1 MSFQLTQDALVI
13 SPKSKDDD
21 DDINEEDN
29 NDDVDSS
36 DERDSDDGS
45 DQHEVL
51 VVNLMYILMLDLS
64 ETEIY
69 SLTCISC

>member
-1 MSFQLTQDALVI
+1 MSFQLTPDALVV

-36 DERDSDDGS
+36 DERDSDDGT

-51 VVNLMYILMLDLS
+51 VVNLILHINVGFKRDRKL
-64 ETEIY
+64 
-69 SLTCISC
+69 